1 MDIPEK
7 KSKNKEY
14 VKKYRQKQKALGRR
28 ACLFYLTDSEAE
40 QVRETIYNIR
50 TNSEESLVV

>member
-14 VKKYRQKQKALGRR
+14 VAKYRSNQKALGRR
-28 ACLFYLTDSEAE
+28 ARLFYLTDSEAE

-50 TNSEESLVV
+50 TSEESLIV